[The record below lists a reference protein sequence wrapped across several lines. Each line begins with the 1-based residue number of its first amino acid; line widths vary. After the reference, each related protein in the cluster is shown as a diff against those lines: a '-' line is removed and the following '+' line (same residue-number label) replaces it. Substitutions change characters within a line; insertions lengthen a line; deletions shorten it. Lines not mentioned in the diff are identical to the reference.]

1 MIQNYKN
8 YIRGIS
14 RYQVDEEM
22 KVKIL
27 WRRVLLKAG
36 PRPKAHDGPVLI
48 FHNFF
53 CSAVNPR
60 ACTYIHTYIPTYLPT
75 YLLRIVCGF
84 FNVSQLFATRV
95 VRRDLQLIVLIQEVL
110 EV

>member
-36 PRPKAHDGPVLI
+36 PRPKAQGPRRPSPD
-48 FHNFF
+48 FPQFF

-60 ACTYIHTYIPTYLPT
+60 ACTYIHTYLPTYLPT
-75 YLLRIVCGF
+75 YY
-84 FNVSQLFATRV
+84 
-95 VRRDLQLIVLIQEVL
+95 E
-110 EV
+110 